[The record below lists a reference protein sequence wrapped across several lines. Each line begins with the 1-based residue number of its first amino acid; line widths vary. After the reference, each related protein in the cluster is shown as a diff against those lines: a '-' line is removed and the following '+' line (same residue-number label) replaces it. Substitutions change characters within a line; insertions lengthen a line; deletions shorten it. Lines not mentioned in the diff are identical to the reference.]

1 MIRTITNGV
10 MDRGKHKE
18 KKDRRKKKKWRRELW
33 DEDEY
38 ELSKKKLRIEKIE
51 KERSGGM
58 GRDGKN
64 NKRSIKWNKEG
75 FKKREE
81 KEGGMM
87 E

>member
-1 MIRTITNGV
+1 MIRTITNEV

-18 KKDRRKKKKWRRELW
+18 KKDRRKKKNGEENW